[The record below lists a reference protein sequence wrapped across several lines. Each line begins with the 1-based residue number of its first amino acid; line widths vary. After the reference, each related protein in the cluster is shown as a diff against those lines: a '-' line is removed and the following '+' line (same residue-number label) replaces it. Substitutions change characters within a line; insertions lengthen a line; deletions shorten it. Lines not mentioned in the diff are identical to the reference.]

1 MAYVNVAEWKPD
13 QVTEWLKGLD
23 SSILVY
29 LHLFISNEVN
39 GQQLLNVRSEDLDN
53 LGIKRLG
60 HQELILEA
68 VEHLRNFHYE
78 LDRENLQLL
87 ALRLSCQAHSLH
99 NELLRQTDSQP
110 VSTQTLADVASVVRA
125 VKPLVCWLDR
135 SPFTGQLEYSDRKRD
150 LLKYSLEIATC
161 AQRDRFAERP
171 VEEIRSS
178 CAKLSAI
185 ADGIIQDIADP
196 LILQPASLDL
206 ATLRKRGGDDLGFYI
221 LPSFCGV
228 HQIGDIKFGSPAH
241 QCGKVEEGD
250 EVVQVNYQ
258 TIVGWQRKKVMALFE
273 ESATDVFLTLK
284 KRPRHTKVYGQ
295 IYMKPYRLP
304 SKKRAPAYTRWH
316 DNLPSPRPELLT
328 IPDFDIQVPR
338 ALPMTPPSKH
348 VTLEPLNST
357 IVSTSSES
365 EDAGSGCDEASLDYE
380 LEGHTSPTS
389 MRLYLP
395 KPRVPV
401 QRRATITGASPTS
414 HLPPVDLEKF
424 WRELKLEK
432 KWKFNGKTPESHN
445 SNPECGLLRN
455 KSPCEHNE
463 RPSTCLGFEKSS
475 SKEYIKRVDY
485 IIKSDKDSKDHE
497 ELTKGQEKSSEQ
509 KTDIVTLKENE
520 DMIKSSNFNKNRS
533 EKRFITRLELK
544 VDPRD
549 SRIRVADVTNENVE
563 LKSIPGDE
571 TSVQPDSPHTNQSS
585 PFEKTR
591 KVSTESQIGELPVHR
606 ERGRL
611 DKSFSTPAYDLL
623 GLDGL
628 EINASRQ
635 QKSPA
640 VKVDTE
646 LADKSGL
653 SDFSSPNDS
662 VFDYGTMPDVASST
676 TPRMKQAQDY
686 STHSF
691 FKFPPAHTSSRH
703 ASTDQEFDK
712 NNEDI
717 KSSDNCDMNL
727 NPVLH
732 GRVVET
738 INRHLLDSNCGKD
751 GDEDCDDHRDNNRTN
766 PPSGFTRTVTSIVL
780 NSPDLISDI
789 STHRLYPK
797 PDDYDN
803 GNHFHLQISPKLES
817 FRFDGNKNSY
827 DIHPAAPKTSDSKVN
842 PEMVNRAEIA
852 SPKLIVGDVKM
863 PVSLPLPPARHPDP
877 PCPPTKQPKIPFK
890 ISVNPPEPPPRPT
903 PPNRSPSIPLDQ
915 PKSLLRAKIGSKTTS
930 QQKAVVGSPKV
941 SRKKNPFLARR
952 RSVGVK
958 ELGVADYQG
967 WLYRRT
973 RIGDSGVQWIKGWFI
988 LKSTAFYGFK
998 SREAHKA
1005 DYFISLPGFTIS
1017 PAEEVKSKKFAF
1029 KVYHTGT
1036 AFYFASESDE
1046 ELAAWL
1052 DCLSMAALSID
1063 IPTSKSSASEGAV
1076 FSETEDEGDESEIAD
1091 SCFPSPK
1098 MRKFTNFLS
1107 GHSSHTSHSS
1117 GSAGSPK
1124 PARSHQNLASSSESK
1139 TYDIQKKFGSLKKLG
1154 YRNKCPYP
1162 LSSQSS
1168 SSATSL
1174 SSSEQSQDAQPA
1186 SAPHSLDRKVLR
1198 FLSSGKSQN
1207 VPVPT
1212 AQFRSYRR
1220 VVATE
1225 PCSTFA
1231 KHTDGNANAKGD
1243 ESLLDTS
1250 GGSHAARSVGS
1261 SSGDQDIRRNNRNL
1275 GPRGD
1280 DVAGF
1285 LTLEQFMLQRQE
1297 EERQQNLHS
1306 NSPQNHDRDSAAPGH
1321 RDTSEAYT
1329 GYTEDPVLSRHK
1341 SLEKRRTPPPAPP
1354 SLSPSPRPNTRPI
1367 PAVRTILPGG
1377 STQQGDASV
1386 EPPVIVPRTLKP
1398 SNDSH
1403 STRESHGTGKHL
1415 SESSTPTLR
1424 RTPLAPMQP
1433 RLKNAAL
1440 YQPPPVAFSP
1450 TPSLGPSFE
1459 MHLDHQASA
1468 AHASPDEVWEGSRAR
1483 GASSKIRQF
1492 LTPKRSH
1499 HLSPPSQP
1507 EVSAPTPQRTI
1518 LGSPR
1523 LHRALFRQSDSRKQK
1538 NTHPSDSSEHFV
1550 YTPGAYGSVNPSATS
1565 SPLPSPDWSSDFTP
1579 SLSPKPTMGVAMIG
1593 KKPAVSPLSNFNSLS
1608 AMSPPLSPPQTPLSP
1623 PPDYPGLEYPP
1634 VFEPGIYSLSDS
1646 STLLSPSTSVY
1657 SPGSDSSGSLQPR
1670 R

>member
-23 SSILVY
+23 SSILIY
-29 LHLFISNEVN
+29 LPLFLNNGVN

-53 LGIKRLG
+53 LGIKRIG

-99 NELLRQTDSQP
+99 NELLQKTDSQP

-135 SPFTGQLEYSDRKRD
+135 SPFTGQLEYSDRKTD

-171 VEEIRSS
+171 VEEIRTS
-178 CAKLSAI
+178 CGKLAAI

-221 LPSFCGV
+221 LPSFYGV

-304 SKKRAPAYTRWH
+304 SKKRAPAYTRWV

-328 IPDFDIQVPR
+328 IPDLPR
-338 ALPMTPPSKH
+338 VLPMTPPLKH
-348 VTLEPLNST
+348 VTLEPT

-365 EDAGSGCDEASLDYE
+365 DDAGSGCDEASIDYE

-414 HLPPVDLEKF
+414 HLPPIDIDKF

-445 SNPECGLLRN
+445 SNPECRLLRN

-485 IIKSDKDSKDHE
+485 IVKSETDSKE
-497 ELTKGQEKSSEQ
+497 QQKLPNEQEKTVTSEQ
-509 KTDIVTLKENE
+509 KDDTIVLNPADEKG
-520 DMIKSSNFNKNRS
+520 DLIKSLDSSKPKS
-533 EKRFITRLELK
+533 EKRFITRLELI

-549 SRIRVADVTNENVE
+549 SRIEVADVTNKASEV
-563 LKSIPGDE
+563 KSSISKED
-571 TSVQPDSPHTNQSS
+571 TCAQPDSPYIEEIS
-585 PFEKTR
+585 PYEKTR
-591 KVSTESQIGELPVHR
+591 KISTESQIGELPVHR

-628 EINASRQ
+628 EVNASHQ

-640 VKVDTE
+640 VKSDME
-646 LADKSGL
+646 CADKPVL
-653 SDFSSPNDS
+653 SNISSPNDT
-662 VFDYGTMPDVASST
+662 VIDYCTMPDVASST
-676 TPRMKQAQDY
+676 TPRIRRAQDF

-691 FKFPPAHTSSRH
+691 FKFPPADISSRRP
-703 ASTDQEFDK
+703 STDSDFDK
-712 NNEDI
+712 IIDDKE
-717 KSSDNCDMNL
+717 SSDNCDMNL
-727 NPVLH
+727 NPVQH

-751 GDEDCDDHRDNNRTN
+751 GDEDCDDIRDN
-766 PPSGFTRTVTSIVL
+766 TRNNAMAGYARSVTSIVL

-789 STHRLYPK
+789 STHRFYPK
-797 PDDYDN
+797 PDDFDN
-803 GNHFHLQISPKLES
+803 GNQFHRQMSPKLNA
-817 FRFDGNKNSY
+817 FRFDGNKNNVNIQNAEVKPSESK
-827 DIHPAAPKTSDSKVN
+827 ASSKVMN
-842 PEMVNRAEIA
+842 TPENQ
-852 SPKLIVGDVKM
+852 SPKQIVANAKM
-863 PVSLPLPPARHPDP
+863 PVSLPLPPTRHVDP
-877 PCPPTKQPKIPFK
+877 ICPPTKQPKIPFK

-915 PKSLLRAKIGSKTTS
+915 PKSLLRAKIGSKTSS
-930 QQKAVVGSPKV
+930 QQKGSLGSPKV
-941 SRKKNPFLARR
+941 SQKKNPFLARR

-958 ELGVADYQG
+958 ELGAADYQG

-973 RIGDSGVQWIKGWFI
+973 RLGDSGVQWIKGWFI

-1036 AFYFASESDE
+1036 AFYFAAESDE

-1052 DCLSMAALSID
+1052 DCLSMAALAID
-1063 IPTSKSSASEGAV
+1063 VPTSKSSASEGAV

-1107 GHSSHTSHSS
+1107 GNSSHPSHPS
-1117 GSAGSPK
+1117 GSGASPK
-1124 PARSHQNLASSSESK
+1124 PARSHQNLASSSDSK

-1154 YRNKCPYP
+1154 YRNKLPNP

-1174 SSSEQSQDAQPA
+1174 SSSEQSQDAQPT

-1225 PCSTFA
+1225 PCSGFS
-1231 KHTDGNANAKGD
+1231 KHTEGNLSSKGD
-1243 ESLLDTS
+1243 DSLLDTS
-1250 GGSHAARSVGS
+1250 SGSNAVRSVS
-1261 SSGDQDIRRNNRNL
+1261 NPSGDQDLRRNNRSH
-1275 GPRGD
+1275 GGRGD

-1297 EERQQNLHS
+1297 EERQQNIHS
-1306 NSPQNHDRDSAAPGH
+1306 NSSQNQERDATPAQ

-1354 SLSPSPRPNTRPI
+1354 SLSPSPRANARPV
-1367 PAVRTILPGG
+1367 PAVRTVLPLGG
-1377 STQQGDASV
+1377 SSTQQVDVGP
-1386 EPPVIVPRTLKP
+1386 EPPVIVPRTSKP
-1398 SNDSH
+1398 SSDLH
-1403 STRESHGTGKHL
+1403 ETRESCGPGKHL
-1415 SESSTPTLR
+1415 PEASTPSFR

-1450 TPSLGPSFE
+1450 SPSLGPSFE
-1459 MHLDHQASA
+1459 MHLDHRASA
-1468 AHASPDEVWEGSRAR
+1468 AHSSPDDAWEGSRSR
-1483 GASSKIRQF
+1483 GTSSKIRQL
-1492 LTPKRSH
+1492 LTPKRGQ
-1499 HLSPPSQP
+1499 HLTPPSQQ

-1538 NTHPSDSSEHFV
+1538 NLHPSDSSEHFV
-1550 YTPGAYGSVNPSATS
+1550 YTPGAYGSVVPSATS

-1579 SLSPKPTMGVAMIG
+1579 SLSPKPTMGIAMIG
-1593 KKPAVSPLSNFNSLS
+1593 KKPSPSPLSNFNSLS

-1646 STLLSPSTSVY
+1646 SSLLSPSTSVY
-1657 SPGSDSSGSLQPR
+1657 SPSSDNSGTHQPR